1 VDHLW
6 IPTVAGLLVMLAS
19 LASVELG
26 ISVALI
32 EISLGVVAGNFLGLQ
47 SPPWMDFLASFGSIV
62 LTFLAGAEVDP
73 EVMRAKLRESLL
85 IGGLSFAAPF
95 FGTWLVCGWGLGWS
109 LPAAQIAGVALST
122 TSLAVVYAVLVETG
136 LTHMAIG
143 KLIMAATF
151 VTDFGVALTLA
162 ALFVRPTWWL
172 LPFLGVSVVVIWAMR
187 ALQPWFFARYG
198 DRVIEPEI
206 KGAFAALLVLMFFAE
221 RAQSHAVLPPSC
233 WASPW
238 PAFSTSIQSFRGAS
252 ASSPSRSSRPS
263 SS

>member
-1 VDHLW
+1 MGPLW
-6 IPTVAGLLVMLAS
+6 MPTVAGLLVMLAS

-122 TSLAVVYAVLVETG
+122 TSLAGVFAGLGGKGAPPPAVWQ
-136 LTHMAIG
+136 
-143 KLIMAATF
+143 LILGATF
-151 VTDFGVALTLA
+151 FPAL
-162 ALFVRPTWWL
+162 W
-172 LPFLGVSVVVIWAMR
+172 
-187 ALQPWFFARYG
+187 
-198 DRVIEPEI
+198 
-206 KGAFAALLVLMFFAE
+206 GA
-221 RAQSHAVLPPSC
+221 
-233 WASPW
+233 
-238 PAFSTSIQSFRGAS
+238 
-252 ASSPSRSSRPS
+252 
-263 SS
+263 

>member
-1 VDHLW
+1 MDHLW

-32 EISLGVVAGNFLGLQ
+32 EISLGVVAGNVLGLQ

-136 LTHMAIG
+136 WDKHWR
-143 KLIMAATF
+143 
-151 VTDFGVALTLA
+151 TDAYFEGH
-162 ALFVRPTWWL
+162 
-172 LPFLGVSVVVIWAMR
+172 PFLTEDAANYLAQSGAKLVGIDSYNIDDTADGRRPVHTILLGREIPIVEHMTGLDQLPPEGFEFYAIPPKVR
-187 ALQPWFFARYG
+187 AFGTFPVR
-198 DRVIEPEI
+198 
-206 KGAFAALLVLMFFAE
+206 AFAKMV
-221 RAQSHAVLPPSC
+221 S
-233 WASPW
+233 
-238 PAFSTSIQSFRGAS
+238 
-252 ASSPSRSSRPS
+252 
-263 SS
+263 